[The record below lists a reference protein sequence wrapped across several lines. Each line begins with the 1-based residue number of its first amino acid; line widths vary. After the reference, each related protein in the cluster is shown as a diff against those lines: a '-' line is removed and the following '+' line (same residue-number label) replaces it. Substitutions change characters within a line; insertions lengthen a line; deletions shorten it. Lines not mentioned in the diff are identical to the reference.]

1 MSNKALQGKV
11 AIVTG
16 AASGIG
22 AASARVM
29 ASRGAYV
36 VVADS
41 NKAGAEAVVAEIK
54 AAGGAGAAY
63 VFDALDTNAIK
74 TMIESTHAAHKGL
87 HVLHNNVGLTDATKD
102 TTIADLDLDG
112 WDWIMRVNLKS
123 VVAGAKYAIPLMIAG
138 GGGSII
144 NTSSV
149 AGLAG
154 SLLYPIY
161 GVTKAGINALTQTIA
176 TQYGKQNIRCNAIAP
191 GVTIT
196 PAVEKGWPPQLVE
209 IYKRHTLNPRL
220 GVPEDMGNMAAFLA
234 SDDAAFVNGQ
244 VFAVD
249 GGYSIHQPVTA
260 DMREFMMAMAKMQA
274 AGAAG

>member
-1 MSNKALQGKV
+1 MSAPGQTLQGKV

-22 AASARVM
+22 AASAKVM
-29 ASRGAYV
+29 GARGATV
-36 VVADS
+36 IVADS
-41 NKAGAEAVVAEIK
+41 NKAGAEAVAAEIK
-54 AAGGAGAAY
+54 AGGGKASAY
-63 VFDALDTNAIK
+63 QFDALDTNSIK
-74 TMIESTHAAHKGL
+74 AMIESTHAAHKGL
-87 HVLHNNVGLTDATKD
+87 HVLHNNVGLTDQTKD

-112 WDWIMRVNLKS
+112 WDWIMKVNLKS

-161 GVTKAGINALTQTIA
+161 GVTKAGINALTQSIA
-176 TQYGKQNIRCNAIAP
+176 VHYGKQNIRCNAIAP

-209 IYKRHTLNPRL
+209 IYKRHTLSPRL
-220 GVPEDMGNMAAFLA
+220 GVPEDMGNMVAFLA

-244 VFAVD
+244 VLAVD
-249 GGYSIHQPVTA
+249 GGYSVHQPVTA
-260 DMREFMMAMAKMQA
+260 DMREFMMAMAQMQA
-274 AGAAG
+274 AR

>member
-1 MSNKALQGKV
+1 MSTALQGKV

-22 AASARVM
+22 AASATTM
-29 ASRGAYV
+29 AARGAYV

-41 NKAGAEAVVAEIK
+41 NLPGAEKVAAEIK
-54 AAGGAGAAY
+54 AAGGKAAAY
-63 VFDALDTNAIK
+63 QFDALDTNAIK
-74 TMIESTHAAHKGL
+74 ALIESTHATHKGL

-112 WDWIMRVNLKS
+112 WDWILRVNLKS

-161 GVTKAGINALTQTIA
+161 GVTKAAINALTQSIA
-176 TQYGKQNIRCNAIAP
+176 TQYGQQNIRCNAIAP

-209 IYKRHTLNPRL
+209 IYKRHTNAPRL
-220 GVPEDMGNMAAFLA
+220 GVPQDMGNMAAFLA

-260 DMREFMMAMAKMQA
+260 DMREFMAAMAKMQG
-274 AGAAG
+274 AGA

>member
-1 MSNKALQGKV
+1 MSTLQGKV

-22 AASARVM
+22 AASAKAM
-29 ASRGAYV
+29 AARGAFV
-36 VVADS
+36 VVADV
-41 NKAGAEAVVAEIK
+41 NQTGAEAVVGEIK
-54 AAGGAGAAY
+54 AAGGKALAY
-63 VFDALDTNAIK
+63 QFDALDVDAIK
-74 TMIESTHAAHKGL
+74 DMIESTHAAHQGL
-87 HVLHNNVGLTDATKD
+87 HVLHNNVGLTDQTKD

-123 VVAGAKYAIPLMIAG
+123 VVAGAKFAIPLMIKG

-161 GVTKAGINALTQTIA
+161 GVTKAGINALTQSIA
-176 TQYGKQNIRCNAIAP
+176 VHYGKQNIRCNAIAP

-196 PAVEKGWPPQLVE
+196 PAVERGWPPQLVE
-209 IYKRHTLNPRL
+209 IYKRHTLSPRL
-220 GVPEDMGNMAAFLA
+220 GTPEDMGNMAAFLA
-234 SDDAAFVNGQ
+234 SDEAAFVNGQ

-249 GGYSIHQPVTA
+249 GGYSVHQPVTA
-260 DMREFMMAMAKMQA
+260 DMREFMMAMPQMR
-274 AGAAG
+274 